1 MKYSA
6 TLLEHFYSPKNVG
19 VFADSEERVGRAEV
33 GSFENGAII
42 QFQIKAADDI
52 IIAAKFRAYGA
63 SPIIA
68 ACSYATMW
76 LQNKSLS
83 QAELLTNLDLMA
95 ALDIPELQMHCSLLV
110 EDAVRKA
117 ISNLKRY

>member
-6 TLLEHFYSPKNVG
+6 TLLEHFYFPQNVG
-19 VFADSEERVGRAEV
+19 VFADSEEEVGRAEV
-33 GSFENGAII
+33 GSFDNGAMI
-42 QFQIKAADDI
+42 QFQIKAVNDI

-83 QAELLTNLDLMA
+83 QAKLLTNMDLMA
-95 ALDIPELQMHCSLLV
+95 ALDIPQLQMHCSLLV
-110 EDAVRKA
+110 EDAIKKA
-117 ISNLKRY
+117 IRNLEN